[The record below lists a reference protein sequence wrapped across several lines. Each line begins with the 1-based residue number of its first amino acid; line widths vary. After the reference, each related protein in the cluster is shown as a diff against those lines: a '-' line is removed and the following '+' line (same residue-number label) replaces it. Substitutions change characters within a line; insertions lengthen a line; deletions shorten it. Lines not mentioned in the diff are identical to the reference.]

1 MKQQKIILIPIVKIL
16 KKEIFKIIMKIIII
30 KKEEKEEKVINIKD
44 NKKEISNGVEKNNIN
59 KNEINNNLNMN
70 NNEKTYDL
78 KI

>member
-1 MKQQKIILIPIVKIL
+1 
-16 KKEIFKIIMKIIII
+16 MKIIII

-44 NKKEISNGVEKNNIN
+44 NKKKISNGVEKNNIN